1 MKFPSLSCNMS
12 DLNAHNREV
21 KGRVLEG
28 GHMGRVIQR
37 EGGYME
43 RGTYKCVGGWIQ
55 NRGLCVGTTS
65 CLKHP
70 PRLVWR
76 EAVPPVLQGYLQM
89 AGLLQ

>member
-1 MKFPSLSCNMS
+1 
-12 DLNAHNREV
+12 
-21 KGRVLEG
+21 
-28 GHMGRVIQR
+28 MG
-37 EGGYME
+37 

-76 EAVPPVLQGYLQM
+76 EAVLPVLQGYLQM
-89 AGLLQ
+89 AGCSEQVDPSSIRVGLTVAISPSRMTWLVWTMRQ